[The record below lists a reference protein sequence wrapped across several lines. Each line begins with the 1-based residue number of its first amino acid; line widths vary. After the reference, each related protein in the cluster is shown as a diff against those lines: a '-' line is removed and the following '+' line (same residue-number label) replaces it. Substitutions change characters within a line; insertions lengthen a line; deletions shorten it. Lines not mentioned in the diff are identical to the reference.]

1 MDQFKK
7 NLKKHIDMGK
17 FYNIDSQGKFFL
29 RDFKSGVALGA
40 LIQFLQQD
48 NNLEQFNKLV
58 MKNKLIIIL
67 LFCSFNIFAQQGTKG
82 QYSATK
88 PITVESLTK
97 GCQLFDTFV
106 ETGGK
111 IYYKQRT
118 KKDGTVED
126 YYFTVVEKQ
135 RKDGSK
141 YLGRKRVYLIFNSN

>member
-17 FYNIDSQGKFFL
+17 FYNIDSQGKIFL

-82 QYSATK
+82 RYSATK

-97 GCQLFDTFV
+97 DCKLFDTFV

-126 YYFTVVEKQ
+126 YYFIVVEKQ

-141 YLGRKRVYLIFNSN
+141 YLTRKRYYLVFNSK

>member
-1 MDQFKK
+1 
-7 NLKKHIDMGK
+7 
-17 FYNIDSQGKFFL
+17 
-29 RDFKSGVALGA
+29 
-40 LIQFLQQD
+40 
-48 NNLEQFNKLV
+48 

-97 GCQLFDTFV
+97 GSVIFDTFV
-106 ETGGK
+106 DGGN
-111 IYYKQRT
+111 IYYQKKQ
-118 KKDGTVED
+118 KKDGTTED
-126 YYFTVVEKQ
+126 YYFIIVEKQ